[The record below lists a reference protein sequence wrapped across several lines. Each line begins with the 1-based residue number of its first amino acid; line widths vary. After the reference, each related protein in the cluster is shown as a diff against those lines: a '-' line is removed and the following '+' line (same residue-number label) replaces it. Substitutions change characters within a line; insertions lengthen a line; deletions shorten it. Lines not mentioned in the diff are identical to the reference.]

1 MLVHTIIAAL
11 CMLCLSTAEKID
23 HLSFKA
29 PFEETDVSGQRLVG
43 SGWKTSGTTVVN
55 KNFVRLTPDRQSK
68 KGSVWSKRPLGVASF
83 STVLQ
88 FRISGQ
94 GKTFFGDG
102 IALWITQSSYH
113 ADGIIHGSAEKFV
126 GVGVIFDT
134 FKNTENIAAH
144 RDVTILVNDGSKT
157 YEMMTKDVLGC
168 AAKVRYHAGRDDF
181 SVTDSSRAKIV
192 VEGNRY
198 KHITQYFAGPCF
210 IFQKLISPHSY
221 ISYLTCRLH
230 VFIDA
235 ANTGEWENCVA
246 VDDLALPQNWASRAY
261 IGLSATTG
269 ALADNHDLLSLKT
282 YSDLAVLEHDERV
295 AEATKG
301 QSFVLPDE
309 GTLFDRLNA

>member
-1 MLVHTIIAAL
+1 MMLVHTIIAAI

-198 KHITQYFAGPCF
+198 EHAHYFLEPCC
-210 IFQKLISPHSY
+210 ISINLYHCSY
-221 ISYLTCRLH
+221 VTSKTCKPL
-230 VFIDA
+230 V
-235 ANTGEWENCVA
+235 
-246 VDDLALPQNWASRAY
+246 
-261 IGLSATTG
+261 
-269 ALADNHDLLSLKT
+269 
-282 YSDLAVLEHDERV
+282 
-295 AEATKG
+295 
-301 QSFVLPDE
+301 
-309 GTLFDRLNA
+309 